1 MKKEEKGNIKEL
13 VSDRFSN
20 HLNLFTFFVGFSK
33 YYGDL
38 SPDVTNIVNLVT
50 LGTSFDD
57 VNNVLNISEKN
68 SVK

>member
-13 VSDRFSN
+13 VSDRFSK